1 MYFASKDQ
9 QEVGFMNA
17 ELGLTQ
23 LILFYRFATATRT
36 PFKGNTIESLMA

>member
-1 MYFASKDQ
+1 MYLASKDQ
-9 QEVGFMNA
+9 QDFSFRNA

-36 PFKGNTIESLMA
+36 PFEGNTIESLMV